1 MAFPGIYNINY
12 YKGDTFEFSV
22 FPKTSSN
29 ETFLLNDYTQIRF
42 TISNILGPQVAGGP
56 EKITINAYATKE
68 DNSYVLCAIRP
79 EDGAQLNAGQTYYY
93 DVEIG
98 RLRSPY
104 DYVYTLLQGTISV
117 SEQVTLPATLPG
129 APTNLAVTSLTLS
142 SGTLSWVAPIGTA
155 PISRYN
161 IYFVASESL
170 LIPLGNVPANQTS
183 FSAIFSPP
191 LIAGQ
196 PYVVGVRAENVS
208 GEGPIAVISGNAP
221 VPPP

>member
-1 MAFPGIYNINY
+1 
-12 YKGDTFEFSV
+12 
-22 FPKTSSN
+22 
-29 ETFLLNDYTQIRF
+29 
-42 TISNILGPQVAGGP
+42 
-56 EKITINAYATKE
+56 
-68 DNSYVLCAIRP
+68 
-79 EDGAQLNAGQTYYY
+79 
-93 DVEIG
+93 
-98 RLRSPY
+98 
-104 DYVYTLLQGTISV
+104 LQGTISV

-221 VPPP
+221 VPAP